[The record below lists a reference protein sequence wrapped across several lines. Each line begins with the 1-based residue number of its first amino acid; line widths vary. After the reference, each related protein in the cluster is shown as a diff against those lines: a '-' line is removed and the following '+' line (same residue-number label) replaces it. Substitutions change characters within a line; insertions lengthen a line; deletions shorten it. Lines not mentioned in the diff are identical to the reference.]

1 MTGSH
6 LIQKLQQNA
15 LHFTVRTRLGVETF
29 GANGINP
36 RSCESISQG
45 HVRNGTNTFMMV
57 SMLLVNIYIYHIYM
71 PMNFLGKE

>member
-36 RSCESISQG
+36 GLEAVKVSEAR
-45 HVRNGTNTFMMV
+45 GTRETEQTH
-57 SMLLVNIYIYHIYM
+57 S
-71 PMNFLGKE
+71 